1 VSRGIDIIIVHDG
14 PERGAHVQHS
24 QYELLKGIMPYTT
37 SIPPGTAFGSPM
49 LMGHTFRGF
58 VTPERWAQLLA
69 LVLAG
74 HAERMVL

>member
-1 VSRGIDIIIVHDG
+1 
-14 PERGAHVQHS
+14 
-24 QYELLKGIMPYTT
+24 
-37 SIPPGTAFGSPM
+37 M

-74 HAERMVL
+74 HAERTVL